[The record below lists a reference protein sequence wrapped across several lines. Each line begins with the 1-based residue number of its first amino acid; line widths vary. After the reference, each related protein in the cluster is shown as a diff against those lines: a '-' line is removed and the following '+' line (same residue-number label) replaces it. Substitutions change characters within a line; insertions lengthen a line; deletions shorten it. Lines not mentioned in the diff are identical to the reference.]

1 MKYWENRQN
10 CCNKTTKTQRL
21 GDLSKKSQNLLNENN
36 IFKGRLAVAENT
48 SSLLKSNTKILNKQ
62 LTNTEHRQ

>member
-10 CCNKTTKTQRL
+10 CSNKTTKTQRL
-21 GDLSKKSQNLLNENN
+21 GDISKKSQNLLNEN